1 MKAFS
6 PFSRLTNSILG
17 RKIIMIAAAVIPT
30 MAFAAI
36 VISFYADAE
45 LRQQDSQKLTL
56 VRAVSEAIDRQIEIE
71 FALLRALRSTP
82 ELERGDWPALLERA
96 RRMIA
101 DEPIIGVVL
110 YDQHGGQIFNTV
122 QDRAGEFVTATAN
135 AAPVRQVFET
145 GQPEVSDLILGTI
158 SRTWLL
164 GVYLPVMRDG
174 QVAHVIGMGVAP
186 SVFQQIL
193 DRQNLPEGWLMSV
206 IDGEGRVIART
217 GARGD
222 EMVGRMGTP
231 DYLAAI
237 KPNSE
242 GLVQARA
249 IDGREMRAAFS
260 RSVRTGWTAG
270 VAISAEAAVG
280 GLRRSLLLFALG
292 ALVVLSLALSGSIM
306 LARRTTREILS
317 LTASAVALGKG
328 EPLPPS
334 RDSLSE
340 LRALSD
346 AMASADALLRERTAE
361 RELAAARLAE
371 RTEELHA
378 SEARYRMLADNA
390 RDMILFADVD
400 GVARYVSP
408 SCLALLGYEPDY
420 IKGRA
425 LSTFVHPEDLAIIQA
440 FLNSLRAGVREF
452 EFRNRFIRSDGEVI
466 WAELSARSLINS
478 DGAPTGFI
486 TGVRD
491 VTARKAAEDRATK
504 ASELAEASNQAK
516 SDFLANMSHEL
527 RTPLNA
533 VIGFSQ
539 LLTFANSSNLTDK
552 QQEYLR
558 FIARAG
564 EHLLQIV
571 TDLLDLA
578 KIESGRLRVS
588 IETVQTEVV
597 IDELKLLIA
606 PLAEKAGV
614 SLEFGPH
621 RFLWVRADRSRLLQV
636 LLNLCSNAIKYNREG
651 GSVQISVEPR
661 RDGWARFLVR
671 DTGVGI
677 STENQARV
685 FQPFQRFNRDNA
697 IEGSGIGLSISQ
709 RLIQLMG
716 ARIGFSSE
724 FGKGSEFWV
733 ELPETTPDR
742 PDFARLTVVGAEER
756 PSEERQFTLL
766 YIDDNPASV
775 ALMSGL
781 VAELPNVKLLSAPG
795 GRIGVELALA
805 HRPDVVVVDI
815 HMPDLTGYDVLERLR
830 ASPETRDIPVL
841 ALSADAMPREV
852 ERGKRAGFVSYMT
865 KPFDFQQL
873 LGTLEHVLTR
883 KRSDPVN

>member
-1 MKAFS
+1 MKAFW
-6 PFSRLTNSILG
+6 PLSRLTNSILG
-17 RKIIMIAAAVIPT
+17 RKIIMIAAAIIPT
-30 MAFAAI
+30 MVFAAF
-36 VISFYADAE
+36 VISFYAQAE
-45 LRQQDSQKLTL
+45 LRQHDSQKLTL

-82 ELERGDWPALLERA
+82 ELEKEDWPALLERA

-101 DEPIIGVVL
+101 DEPIVGVVL
-110 YDQHGGQIFNTV
+110 YGPTGRQIFNTF
-122 QDRAGEFVTATAN
+122 QDSGSEAVVGAGSVV
-135 AAPVRQVFET
+135 PVRQVFET
-145 GQPEVSDLILGTI
+145 GAPEVSNLIYGAV
-158 SRTWLL
+158 SKTWLL
-164 GVYLPVMRDG
+164 GVYVPIIREG
-174 QVAHVIGMGVAP
+174 RVAYVLGMGVPP

-193 DRQNLPEGWLMSV
+193 DRQNLPDGWLMSV
-206 IDGEGRVIART
+206 VDGEGRVIART
-217 GARGD
+217 GARGS

-237 KPNSE
+237 KPTPE

-249 IDGREMRAAFS
+249 IDGRDMRAAYS
-260 RSVRTGWTAG
+260 RSMRTGWTAG
-270 VAISAEAAVG
+270 VAVNAESSLG
-280 GLRRSLLLFALG
+280 WLRRSLLLFVLG
-292 ALVVLSLALSGSIM
+292 GLVMLGLALTASIM

-317 LTASAVALGKG
+317 LTDSAVALGKG
-328 EPLPPS
+328 EQLRAPS
-334 RDSLSE
+334 DSLSE

-346 AMASADALLRERTAE
+346 AMAAADALLRQRTAE
-361 RELAAARLAE
+361 RELAAAKLAE

-378 SEARYRMLADNA
+378 SEARYRLLADNA

-408 SCLALLGYEPDY
+408 SCHALLGYEPEFV
-420 IKGRA
+420 KGRP
-425 LSTFVHPEDLAIIQA
+425 LHSFVHPDDYAVVQS
-440 FLNSLRAGVREF
+440 FLSGVRAGVKEF
-452 EFRNRFIRSDGEVI
+452 EFRNRLRRSDGEVI
-466 WAELSARSLINS
+466 WAELSARTLF
-478 DGAPTGFI
+478 DDRGVATGFI

-504 ASELAEASNQAK
+504 ATELAEASNQAK

-539 LLTFANSSNLTDK
+539 LLTFANASNLTEK

-558 FIARAG
+558 FIASAG

-588 IETVQTEVV
+588 IETVQSEAM
-597 IDELKLLIA
+597 IEELKALVS

-614 SLEFGPH
+614 ALQFGPH
-621 RFLWVRADRSRLLQV
+621 RLLWVRADRSRLLQV

-651 GSVQISVEPR
+651 GSVTIAVEPR
-661 RDGWARFLVR
+661 GDGWARFLVR

-677 STENQARV
+677 STENQSRV
-685 FQPFQRFNRDNA
+685 FQPFQRFNRERA
-697 IEGSGIGLSISQ
+697 IEGSGIGLNFSQ

-724 FGKGSEFWV
+724 FGVGSEFWV

-742 PDFARLTVVGAEER
+742 PDFARLTVNGAEER
-756 PSEERQFTLL
+756 PSEERVFTLL

-775 ALMSGL
+775 ALMAGL
-781 VAELPNVKLLSAPG
+781 VAELPNVRLLSAPG
-795 GRIGVELALA
+795 GLIGVDLALA

-830 ASPETRDIPVL
+830 AAPETRDIPVL

-852 ERGKRAGFVSYMT
+852 ERGKRAGFESYMT

-883 KRSDPVN
+883 KPKDPVT